1 MTKSKGAEAP
11 TYRVIMPMVQIL
23 GHIPF
28 AGRHQVHER
37 TLYQGDVVPAWVPQ
51 EEVSR
56 LLDGQFIEVTE

>member
-37 TLYQGDVVPAWVPQ
+37 TLYRGDVIPGGPAGTPPTR
-51 EEVSR
+51 SSSDTR
-56 LLDGQFIEVTE
+56 